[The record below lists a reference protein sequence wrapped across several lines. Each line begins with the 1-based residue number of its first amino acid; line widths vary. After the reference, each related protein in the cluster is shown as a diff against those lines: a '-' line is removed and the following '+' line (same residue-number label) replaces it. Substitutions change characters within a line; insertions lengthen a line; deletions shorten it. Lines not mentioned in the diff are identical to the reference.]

1 MIQKKPKKTEEFAI
15 AIALSG
21 QLVFSV
27 LVGLFIG
34 KYFGE
39 KYNWEPFASLTGA
52 MIGFIVGTISFIRLH
67 QITKK

>member
-1 MIQKKPKKTEEFAI
+1 MIPKNSKKSREVAI

-27 LVGLFIG
+27 LLGLYIG
-34 KYFGE
+34 SSLEE
-39 KYNWEPFASLTGA
+39 KYDWQPFGSLGGS
-52 MIGFIVGTISFIRLH
+52 MIGFVMGTVSFVRLH